1 MSNKLTSDIVSYK
14 SNGNLSREEYL
25 AKLKNELAELFE
37 KREHMLTFEKATLL
51 AAYTKWIGTY
61 KFEEFSLQVTIK
73 RQQRKAQ
80 IIQAHINRN
89 EPVVIEAI
97 EQQLNEEFEKYE
109 RLLQEQLEQIKA
121 TTEYLEA
128 PVLSEEEVKELKQI
142 YRILVKRLHP
152 DWNPNLTHEECDLF
166 VRVQA
171 AYKTANLQ
179 ELRNI
184 LLMIDA
190 QEPTV
195 RKDEELEQE
204 IAQYEKSIADM
215 KERITKLE
223 QTFPFTMREMLAD
236 EEQLKKQQEEIQANI
251 SKLRKDEEK
260 WTAYV
265 AAMSMSCCRV
275 GEA

>member
-1 MSNKLTSDIVSYK
+1 MMKNKATSHIINYS
-14 SNGNLSREEYL
+14 GECTREEYL

-37 KREHMLTFEKATLL
+37 KREYMLNYEKATLL

-61 KFEEFSLQVTIK
+61 KYEEFSLQVTIK

-89 EPVVIEAI
+89 EPIVIEAI
-97 EQQLNEEFEKYE
+97 EQQLNEEFAEYE
-109 RLLQEQLEQIKA
+109 QLLQDQLEQIKA
-121 TTEYLEA
+121 ATEYLES
-128 PVLSEEEVKELKQI
+128 PVLTEEEAKELKQI

-152 DWNPNLTHEECDLF
+152 DWNPDLTQKERDLF

-190 QEPTV
+190 ETPFN
-195 RKDEELEQE
+195 RDEKDIELE
-204 IAQYEKSIADM
+204 IVQYEKSIADI
-215 KERITKLE
+215 KERIEKLE

-251 SKLRKDEEK
+251 LKLRADEEK
-260 WTAYV
+260 WMAYV
-265 AAMSMSCCRV
+265 AAMSMSRSGM

>member
-1 MSNKLTSDIVSYK
+1 MMKNKTASHILNYS
-14 SNGNLSREEYL
+14 GELSREEYL
-25 AKLKNELAELFE
+25 AKLKNDLADLFE
-37 KREHMLTFEKATLL
+37 KREHMLNYEKAALL
-51 AAYTKWIGTY
+51 AAYTKWIGSY
-61 KFEEFSLQVTIK
+61 KYEEFSLQVTIK

-89 EPVVIEAI
+89 EPIVIEAI
-97 EQQLNEEFEKYE
+97 EQQLDEEFEEYE

-121 TTEYLEA
+121 ATEYLES
-128 PVLSEEEVKELKQI
+128 PVLSEEEAKELKQI

-152 DWNPNLTHEECDLF
+152 DWNPNLTQEEKDLF

-171 AYKTANLQ
+171 SYKTANLQ

-190 QEPTV
+190 QSPSNQE
-195 RKDEELEQE
+195 DIEQE

-215 KERITKLE
+215 KERIEKLE
-223 QTFPFTMREMLAD
+223 LTFPFTMREMLAD
-236 EEQLKKQQEEIQANI
+236 EEQLRKQQEEIQANI
-251 SKLRKDEEK
+251 LKLRADEEK
-260 WTAYV
+260 WMAYV
-265 AAMSMSCCRV
+265 AAMSMSYSGM